1 MNLDNFEKGQ
11 WIYLCCCNYGCY
23 NSTVGEGGKAAVG
36 WLHECSHSRIPPCA
50 TCTGM
55 EGKTMMINKMKVN
68 DDALLLRDFL
78 LK

>member
-11 WIYLCCCNYGCY
+11 WIYLCCHNYSCY
-23 NSTVGEGGKAAVG
+23 NSTVGKGGKAAVG
-36 WLHECSHSRIPPCA
+36 GCTGVVIKRIPLCA

-55 EGKTMMINKMKVN
+55 GKMMMMNEVMVN
-68 DDALLLRDFL
+68 DDAMLLRDFL